1 MCIVLCSITNEVK
14 LVLLIYS
21 IFGFMFFDAVYV
33 AAVVNYAVQ
42 SEMNIYL
49 LQSIKLK
56 VLTRK
61 YESTDEA
68 IKVRCCFVWCKSV
81 CASVCVCVCVG
92 GCVHNART
100 RVCMCA
106 CVCVW
111 CISACVCTCVYACMY
126 KDYVCCVKHYPTIS
140 IRNSW
145 AELSYW
151 Y

>member
-106 CVCVW
+106 CVRVCVVHK
-111 CISACVCTCVYACMY
+111 CLCVYMCVCLYVQGLCML
-126 KDYVCCVKHYPTIS
+126 H
-140 IRNSW
+140 
-145 AELSYW
+145 
-151 Y
+151 